1 MKNPKRISAHR
12 PSVQSDRH
20 FTEILADNVVYT
32 NKSNGGISS
41 WDFANR
47 KVYWWVECPE
57 NFSSKE
63 CFPPEI
69 LQSKKSH
76 ISHERR
82 WNLLFFGTLV
92 SWEGSILLSWN
103 FQGILPTNRPFYGL
117 NLSSKYHHSI
127 CWYIPRYWLK
137 FQ

>member
-12 PSVQSDRH
+12 PSVQSYRH
-20 FTEILADNVVYT
+20 FTEILANNVVYT

-41 WDFANR
+41 WDLAHR

-63 CFPPEI
+63 CFLPKILKFQKTASFSVFREI
-69 LQSKKSH
+69 CAIFWTV
-76 ISHERR
+76 ISQ
-82 WNLLFFGTLV
+82 
-92 SWEGSILLSWN
+92 EGNTPLSWN
-103 FQGILPTNRPFYGL
+103 FQDILPTNRPFYWQ

-127 CWYIPRYWLK
+127 CWYIPRYRLK